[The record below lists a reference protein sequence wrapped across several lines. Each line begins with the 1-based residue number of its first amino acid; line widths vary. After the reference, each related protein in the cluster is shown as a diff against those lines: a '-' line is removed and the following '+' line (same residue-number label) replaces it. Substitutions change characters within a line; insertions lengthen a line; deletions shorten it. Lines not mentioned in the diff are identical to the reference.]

1 MNENGNEAYDHIP
14 VMLNEVLFYL
24 KPAPGKI
31 IVDGTLGGGG
41 HAEAVLKKLLPGGK
55 LIGIDRDDDAIRA
68 SRERL
73 LSYGPAFQAVKAT
86 FGDIAEITDELKI
99 EGVDGLLLDLGVS
112 SYQLDQSKRGFSYRD
127 DVFLDMRM
135 DQDLPKTA
143 AALLEEMS
151 HREMARIFREYGDEK
166 WAGRIASF
174 IIKYR
179 LNKGPVSRSGQLVE
193 IIRNAVPAAARR
205 KGGHPAK
212 RVFQALRIAVNQE
225 LDNLEKGLRQGID
238 ILQPGGRIVVIS
250 YHSLEDGIVK
260 KIFRDGSERCICPP
274 GIPVC
279 GCGKVAVLKNL
290 TKKPIYPEDQ
300 EISVNPRSKSARLR
314 SAEKVVL
321 S

>member
-1 MNENGNEAYDHIP
+1 MNENENETYGHIP
-14 VMLNEVLFYL
+14 VMLNEVLSYL

-55 LIGIDRDDDAIRA
+55 LIGIDRDDDAIKA

-73 LSYGPAFQAVKAT
+73 FSYGPAFQAVKAT
-86 FGDIAEITDELKI
+86 FGDVAEIVDQLKL

-112 SYQLDQSKRGFSYRD
+112 SYQLDQSKRGFSYKD

-151 HREMARIFREYGDEK
+151 YREMTRIFREYGEEK

-174 IIKYR
+174 IIKHR

-212 RVFQALRIAVNQE
+212 RIFQALRIAVNQE
-225 LDNLEKGLRQGID
+225 LENIEKGLLRGID
-238 ILQPGGRIVVIS
+238 VLKPGGRIVVIS

-260 KIFRDGSERCICPP
+260 KIFRDGSQSCICPP

-279 GCGKVAVLKNL
+279 GCGKIAALKNL
-290 TKKPIYPEDQ
+290 TKKPVYPDEQ
-300 EISVNPRSKSARLR
+300 EIYVNTRSKSARLR
-314 SAEKVVL
+314 SAEKVVF